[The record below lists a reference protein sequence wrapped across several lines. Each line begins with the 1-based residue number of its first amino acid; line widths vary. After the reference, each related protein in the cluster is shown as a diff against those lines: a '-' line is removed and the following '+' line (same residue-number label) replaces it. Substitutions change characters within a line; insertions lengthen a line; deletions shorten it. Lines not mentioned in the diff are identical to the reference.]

1 MTAERGPIGR
11 RPIGRRWA
19 GGSNGAGTGRAVRV
33 EVDCANRGDEEVA
46 EAKDAS
52 VDDVGKEVFVCED

>member
-1 MTAERGPIGR
+1 M
-11 RPIGRRWA
+11 
-19 GGSNGAGTGRAVRV
+19 GGSNGAGTGRAGRL

-52 VDDVGKEVFVCED
+52 VDDAGIDVFVCED